1 MSLSKSETHRFAW
14 GKIGWNRVIAQALSP
29 RIRARVC
36 FNTKDT
42 NPQIPGAGGHE
53 ETLVT
58 FVPFVVNLKGAKNVQ
73 ST

>member
-42 NPQIPGAGGHE
+42 KGHG

-58 FVPFVVNLKGAKNVQ
+58 FVPFVVNLKGAKNV
-73 ST
+73 